1 MYQTTKSH
9 DKPRNRE
16 NEYGETNLTEKIMKN
31 FKNDFDRKKI
41 LVFFVMALHAFLRL
55 LSRSIM
61 LMPAML
67 LVTLAI
73 AFYFSPEQLLTDV
86 INTWGGATTDEK
98 ITLARL
104 FLKAAFLLSFAAC
117 FLDAL
122 ITYPRYPVA
131 NVQSA
136 KGEHKL

>member
-1 MYQTTKSH
+1 MISIKSYFNWN
-9 DKPRNRE
+9 K
-16 NEYGETNLTEKIMKN
+16 LFM
-31 FKNDFDRKKI
+31 F
-41 LVFFVMALHAFLRL
+41 LAVALYWFWRV
-55 LSRSIM
+55 LSRSTK

-73 AFYFSPEQLLTDV
+73 AFYFAPEQLLTDV
-86 INTWGGATTDEK
+86 INTWGSATTDEK

-117 FLDAL
+117 FWDAL

-136 KGEHKL
+136 KGEHK

>member
-1 MYQTTKSH
+1 MKSI
-9 DKPRNRE
+9 N
-16 NEYGETNLTEKIMKN
+16 
-31 FKNDFDRKKI
+31 NDFDWSKM
-41 LVFFVMALHAFLRL
+41 LAFLFMALCGFLRL

-61 LMPAML
+61 MMPAML

-73 AFYFSPEQLLTDV
+73 AFYFAPEQLLTDV
-86 INTWGGATTDEK
+86 INTWGSATTDEK
-98 ITLARL
+98 ITLTRL

-117 FLDAL
+117 FMESL
-122 ITYPRYPVA
+122 ISYPRYAVA

>member
-1 MYQTTKSH
+1 M
-9 DKPRNRE
+9 
-16 NEYGETNLTEKIMKN
+16 LA
-31 FKNDFDRKKI
+31 FLF
-41 LVFFVMALHAFLRL
+41 MALCGFLRL

-73 AFYFSPEQLLTDV
+73 AFYFAPEQLLTDV
-86 INTWGGATTDEK
+86 INTWGSSTTDEK

-122 ITYPRYPVA
+122 ITYPRYPVV

-136 KGEHKL
+136 KGEHK

>member
-1 MYQTTKSH
+1 MPRVFCGVYTFKRLMRMKSI
-9 DKPRNRE
+9 N
-16 NEYGETNLTEKIMKN
+16 
-31 FKNDFDRKKI
+31 NDFNWSRM
-41 LVFFVMALHAFLRL
+41 LAFLFMGLCGFLRL

-73 AFYFSPEQLLTDV
+73 AFYFAPEQLLTDV
-86 INTWGGATTDEK
+86 INTWGSATTDEK

-136 KGEHKL
+136 KGEHK